1 MEAFGLNRTLEG
13 WPWFK
18 AAGNYPIS
26 AYSEFMPPPRLG
38 LSPYG
43 SADPLFFQKEDPWG
57 WPVTEYEEGFELSPG
72 LAVIAQSLLEKMMHL
87 ANGRPTRGIP
97 RADIADNPYWP
108 EVLAGHVGSLDHERF
123 VLLVPLALARTQDD
137 KGRVRWTLF
146 GSSEQGPERAFW
158 SSFFPTPGYGMPAEQ
173 ILGFLR
179 RLLKAAFGVPETK
192 LKDLQGL
199 GFRVLPTN
207 HDPQFPYWHMDP
219 LPSAIGPLLLRPNET
234 AGDIRFLL
242 TFRPFADLP
251 RAIQGAY
258 LAGNLHLLPFP
269 GSLIFWGMGHYRKLQ
284 QQLPLAMQIPL
295 LHLFHRHEA
304 PQGIR
309 VPQSGW
315 LYEGGL
321 TGRGPDPSL
330 GRLRNFFK
338 RTHRWARVLRHKDE
352 LAATAREDKVAHVLF
367 STNPKD
373 LGLYHKPMARNA
385 QLWSTDFQCVL
396 DGPQATRDDLAQAA
410 AALKAGGFFGYRFQ
424 YPAMRL
430 GRHEIYWHRPMVAYL
445 DVKTGQASLLADA
458 PLGYL
463 TAYDAEK
470 PDPAEAIELWPRLLR
485 RQPHVA
491 CRRAFHAGRK
501 LDFPTRTESMFVS
514 CLTALHC
521 LALDC
526 IAVSRARSLRRESA
540 RLWTNG
546 WRGFRHGRPHPIEG
560 ISWRLSYAPPLST
573 DQPHLPS
580 AITYHRSSQ
589 RSFETSYWKTIA
601 SLSEG
606 RYLTT
611 NNADCVLD
619 QATQDQL
626 AHHRRDLNFLG
637 HHLLRHYGK
646 SLDRT
651 GLRDILVGELPFRWR
666 TDFDFDWMGG
676 WLHNQTGKTYE
687 RNLIIVIPGRDRS
700 QAVVMADHYDTAY
713 MEDRYQIDRG
723 GDGARLAA
731 AGADDN
737 HSATAT
743 LMLAA
748 PIFLELSRSGQL
760 DCDIWLIHLTGEEFP
775 ADSLG
780 SRHLCQS
787 LIEGD
792 VQMHLA
798 NGAMQDLSGTSVR
811 GVYVMDMIAH
821 NNDRDRD
828 IFQIAPGTGAQSM
841 WLAYQAHLANEIWNA
856 KTVQWNR
863 RRARRDCGRSERSA
877 DGRTLPPTARH
888 LALNGQVRPHYDPR
902 STLYNSDGQI
912 FSDAGVPVVLLMENY
927 DINRTGYHDSQD
939 TMANI
944 DLDYGA
950 ALAAIAI
957 ESVARAA
964 SQPVQGARRATGPS

>member
-158 SSFFPTPGYGMPAEQ
+158 SSFFPTPGYGIPAEQ
-173 ILGFLR
+173 ILDFLR

-219 LPSAIGPLLLRPNET
+219 LPSAIGPLLLRPNDT

-396 DGPQATRDDLAQAA
+396 NGPQATRDDLAQAA

-470 PDPAEAIELWPRLLR
+470 PDPAEAIELQPRLLR
-485 RQPHVA
+485 RHAHVA
-491 CRRAFHAGRK
+491 SAELFMQAKTRLPYQDRVNVRK
-501 LDFPTRTESMFVS
+501 LLDSASLLGTRLHCSFARAL
-514 CLTALHC
+514 LTAGKRQTLDQWLEGLPARASAPDRGHQ
-521 LALDC
+521 LATE
-526 IAVSRARSLRRESA
+526 LR
-540 RLWTNG
+540 TTIIDG
-546 WRGFRHGRPHPIEG
+546 P
-560 ISWRLSYAPPLST
+560 APPA
-573 DQPHLPS
+573 S
-580 AITYHRSSQ
+580 ALTYHRSSQ

-619 QATQDQL
+619 QTTRDQL

-713 MEDRYQIDRG
+713 MEDRYQVDRG

-731 AGADDN
+731 PGADDN

-787 LIEGD
+787 LIDGD

-856 KTVQWNR
+856 NTVQWNR

>member
-18 AAGNYPIS
+18 GAGNYPIN

-57 WPVTEYEEGFELSPG
+57 WPITEYEEDFELSPG
-72 LAVIAQSLLEKMMHL
+72 LAVIAQSLLEKMQHL
-87 ANGRPTRGIP
+87 ANGRPTHGIP

-158 SSFFPTPGYGMPAEQ
+158 SSFFTAPGRELPTQQ

-179 RLLKAAFGVPETK
+179 RLLRAAFGLAEPEVEN
-192 LKDLQGL
+192 LRALGL
-199 GFRVLPTN
+199 RVLPTKD
-207 HDPQFPYWHMDP
+207 DPQFPNWCMDP
-219 LPSAIGPLLLRPNET
+219 LPSAIGPLLLRLNEPV
-234 AGDIRFLL
+234 GDIRFLL

-251 RAIQGAY
+251 PAIQNAY
-258 LAGNLHLLPFP
+258 LAGSLHLLPFP
-269 GSLIFWGMGHYRKLQ
+269 GSLIFWGMRNYRMLQ
-284 QQLPLAMQIPL
+284 QQLPFAMQIPL
-295 LHLFHRHEA
+295 LHLFKRHEA
-304 PQGIR
+304 PHGIR

-315 LYEGGL
+315 LYEGRL
-321 TGRGPDPSL
+321 THPGPHPSL
-330 GRLRNFFK
+330 GRLRNLFK
-338 RTHRWARVLRHKDE
+338 RTHRWTRVLRHQDE
-352 LAATAREDKVAHVLF
+352 LAVTEREDKVAHVLF
-367 STNPKD
+367 STKPED
-373 LGLYHKPMARNA
+373 LGLYDKPMARNA
-385 QLWSTDFQCVL
+385 QLWSKDFHCLL
-396 DGPQATRDDLAQAA
+396 DGPHATRDDLAQAA
-410 AALKAGGFFGYRFQ
+410 AVLRAGGFFGYRFQ
-424 YPAMRL
+424 YPAMRV
-430 GRHEIYWHRPMVAYL
+430 GQHEVYWHRPIVAYL
-445 DVKTGQASLLADA
+445 DAKTGQTSLLADA

-470 PDPAEAIELWPRLLR
+470 PDPVEAIELWPRLLR
-485 RQPHVA
+485 REPHVA
-491 CRRAFHAGRK
+491 AAELFLRPKTRLPYQDRVNVRK
-501 LDFPTRTESMFVS
+501 LLDSASLLSTRLHCGFARAL
-514 CLTALHC
+514 LTAGKHQTLDQWLDGLPARASSPNRGHH
-521 LALDC
+521 LATE
-526 IAVSRARSLRRESA
+526 LR
-540 RLWTNG
+540 TTIIDG
-546 WRGFRHGRPHPIEG
+546 PTP
-560 ISWRLSYAPPLST
+560 
-573 DQPHLPS
+573 LPS
-580 AITYHRSSQ
+580 PITYHRTAQ

-601 SLSEG
+601 SLAEG
-606 RYLTT
+606 PYLTT

-619 QATQDQL
+619 QATQDHL
-626 AHHRRDLNFLG
+626 VHRRRDLNFLG
-637 HHLLRHYGK
+637 QHLLNHYRKALNG
-646 SLDRT
+646 T
-651 GLRDILVGELPFRWR
+651 GHRDILVGELPFRWP

-713 MEDRYQIDRG
+713 MEDRYQVDRG

-792 VQMHLA
+792 LQMHLA
-798 NGAMQDLSGTSVR
+798 DGAMQDLSGTRVR

-828 IFQIAPGTGAQSM
+828 VFQIAPGTGAQSM
-841 WLAYQAHLANEIWNA
+841 WLAYQAHLSNEIWNA
-856 KTVQWNR
+856 STVQCNR
-863 RRARRDCGRSERSA
+863 RGARRNCGRGARSA
-877 DGRTLPPTARH
+877 DGRALPATARH

-964 SQPVQGARRATGPS
+964 SQPLQGAMRATGPS